1 MSSVVMGRPVQ
12 ATTQNIDAAT
22 EGHEMRSAFAESP
35 YLSSIGLPSGVIKE
49 FQKSCVL
56 HSRTARHAQ
65 PSTIFSTC
73 PPDVR
78 RVDEFPMRTW
88 IIDNSGSMATADSHR
103 IISAGG
109 RDGEI
114 SSTRWEEL
122 SDAIIWH
129 GSLASHMQAPT
140 TFRLLNPPG
149 KGQPQVITCGN
160 TGNVKHEIEALKG
173 FASTGPTGRT
183 PLCEHIRAVTAV
195 IKDQVREHEPTSFGN
210 TRDKERAA
218 DTCDQLS
225 VSVAGSCAPRE
236 RQAPRRDHR
245 VRRRVY

>member
-12 ATTQNIDAAT
+12 PTTQNIDAAT
-22 EGHEMRSAFAESP
+22 EGHEMRTAFAESP

-49 FQKSCVL
+49 FQKS
-56 HSRTARHAQ
+56 
-65 PSTIFSTC
+65 
-73 PPDVR
+73 
-78 RVDEFPMRTW
+78 VDEFPMRTW
-88 IIDNSGSMATADSHR
+88 IIDNSGSMATADGHR

-122 SDAIIWH
+122 SDAIMWH

-195 IKDQVREHEPTSFGN
+195 IRDQVREHEPTSFGN